1 MTRHETKQSNKA
13 EVKPRTHHNGLDFF
27 FFTFRW
33 LARLLARNFDGE
45 TLVCV
50 DPPKHI
56 DLKLTFH
63 DSWPFCSILPNCFF
77 CKVVIV
83 PLAGQNILLL
93 NPKINLKPFSHQN
106 LRRKPRPRTKN
117 DEPTSVC
124 GQWLLLLMLSSDLGA
139 AWSKNTACRNG
150 DGPNRY

>member
-1 MTRHETKQSNKA
+1 MLGDSTLFPVTPCYTFVNEDKNETKQNDMTRRETKQSNKA

-56 DLKLTFH
+56 KR
-63 DSWPFCSILPNCFF
+63 S
-77 CKVVIV
+77 
-83 PLAGQNILLL
+83 
-93 NPKINLKPFSHQN
+93 
-106 LRRKPRPRTKN
+106 
-117 DEPTSVC
+117 
-124 GQWLLLLMLSSDLGA
+124 
-139 AWSKNTACRNG
+139 
-150 DGPNRY
+150 